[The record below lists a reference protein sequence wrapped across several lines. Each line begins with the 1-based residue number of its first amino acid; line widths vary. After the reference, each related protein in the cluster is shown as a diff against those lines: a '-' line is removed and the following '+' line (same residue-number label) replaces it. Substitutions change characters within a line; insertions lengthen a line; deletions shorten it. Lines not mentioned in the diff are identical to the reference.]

1 VHVGDNSLTLTGNN
15 RRLMIKDTHS
25 RSYGC
30 AGYPGTGEPYT
41 GTPSEAEE
49 PPVCLWTRVRVDP
62 SRLDGRAQPL
72 RVPRRSWRPGAVAGM
87 RDACHCMGTTT
98 LGTRY
103 KTTTIETV
111 TRTRSRVSTLDRLTR
126 RSASATGLRRRRRL
140 RRDANHAMIRS
151 LSPARP
157 SGGGVRLGG
166 VRDC

>member
-1 VHVGDNSLTLTGNN
+1 MRTA
-15 RRLMIKDTHS
+15 RRNASRGQFLDTHREQPPYEDAPS

-62 SRLDGRAQPL
+62 SRLDGRAQPF
-72 RVPRRSWRPGAVAGM
+72 RVPRRSWRPRAVAGM
-87 RDACHCMGTTT
+87 RDACHCIGSTT

-126 RSASATGLRRRRRL
+126 HSASATGLRGAG
-140 RRDANHAMIRS
+140 DA
-151 LSPARP
+151 
-157 SGGGVRLGG
+157 
-166 VRDC
+166 DCAGMPIMP